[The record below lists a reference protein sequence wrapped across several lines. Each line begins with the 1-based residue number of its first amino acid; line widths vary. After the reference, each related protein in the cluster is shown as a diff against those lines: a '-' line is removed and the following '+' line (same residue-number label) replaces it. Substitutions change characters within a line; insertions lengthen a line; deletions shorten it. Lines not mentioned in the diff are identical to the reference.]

1 MKYVLEDFEAC
12 GIHFTAVRSRL
23 AWTLLTWHA
32 HAAPFL
38 LGLKEFGRERPP
50 VPANQP
56 GPALSRY
63 TLKLRQGP
71 GTSCRI
77 AGFFQRSRPR
87 YDGFRPS
94 HNPTMP
100 MTAPVNCSPPA
111 PSLPTGA

>member
-38 LGLKEFGRERPP
+38 LGLKEFGRERPS

-63 TLKLRQGP
+63 TLKLRQVP
-71 GTSCRI
+71 RTRCRR
-77 AGFFQRSRPR
+77 AGFSERSRP
-87 YDGFRPS
+87 PS
-94 HNPTMP
+94 CVFLPAPTPAMRKP
-100 MTAPVNCSPPA
+100 APAHLSPPA
-111 PSLPTGA
+111 RSF